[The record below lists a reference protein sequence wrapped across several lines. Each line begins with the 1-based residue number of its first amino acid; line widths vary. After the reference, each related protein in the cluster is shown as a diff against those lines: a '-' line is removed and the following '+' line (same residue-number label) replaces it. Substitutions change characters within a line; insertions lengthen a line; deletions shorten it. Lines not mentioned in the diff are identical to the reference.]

1 MSIERTNGR
10 KYELKERAESVA
22 ATRRADRRGDGRAAR
37 AVRAC
42 SHDDQRDRR
51 ARRRPAPDRLP
62 PLPRRALPVRPRA
75 PPTGR
80 RSNPAPDPADW
91 APIRDPEE
99 RLRTALERALCLLQP
114 DRAHDRQL
122 LRDLPQSAAL
132 QQVAKP
138 VVTYAQR
145 AREVLDEGWN
155 VRGRKRTVLRAA
167 IGHALDFETWR
178 SLSRRESLGDQAAAE
193 AMVKLVLACR
203 A

>member
-1 MSIERTNGR
+1 MAR

-22 ATRRADRRGDGRAAR
+22 ATRRRIVEATVELHEQFGPARTTISAIAERANVQR
-37 AVRAC
+37 LTVYRHFPDEHSLFTAC
-42 SHDDQRDRR
+42 SAHWT
-51 ARRRPAPDRLP
+51 ARN
-62 PLPRRALPVRPRA
+62 PR
-75 PPTGR
+75 
-80 RSNPAPDPADW
+80 PDPADW
-91 APIRDPEE
+91 ALIRDPEE
-99 RLRTALERALCLLQP
+99 RLRTALNELYVFYSRTERMTANV
-114 DRAHDRQL
+114 
-122 LRDLPQSAAL
+122 LRDLPQSPAL